1 MLIAG
6 NWKLNCNLKEAIQ
19 LSSSIFD
26 ILNKKK
32 VLSEVALFPPVIYI
46 DTIKKMNKN
55 SNISIGTQDCS
66 KNISGAYTGEV
77 SAKMLLDIG
86 CKYVIV
92 GHSERRNGNHES
104 NKEIFL
110 KAKNVIDNKMIP
122 IICVGES
129 LKDREAGNALQ
140 FIESQLKESIPINN
154 NNNEFIIAYEPI
166 WAIGSGKIPTID
178 SINEMLN
185 MIRQWLLN
193 NGISNN
199 TKILYG
205 GSVNK
210 DNTKELFS
218 CKNLGGLL
226 IGGVSLK
233 AEEFTKIC
241 LMAS

>member
-6 NWKLNCNLKEAIQ
+6 NWKLNCNLKQAIQ

-26 ILNKKK
+26 ILSNKKI
-32 VLSEVALFPPVIYI
+32 LSEVALFPPVIYI
-46 DTIKKMNKN
+46 DSIKKISKN
-55 SNISIGTQDCS
+55 DNISIGAQDCS

-77 SAKMLLDIG
+77 SAAMLLDIG

-129 LKDREAGNALQ
+129 LKDREAGNELH
-140 FIESQLKESIPINN
+140 FIESQLKESIPINKN
-154 NNNEFIIAYEPI
+154 NKEFIIAYEPI

-210 DNTKELFS
+210 ENTKELFS

-233 AEEFTKIC
+233 AEEFSEIC
-241 LMAS
+241 LMAG

>member
-6 NWKLNCNLKEAIQ
+6 NWKLNCNLKESIQ
-19 LSSSIFD
+19 ISSSIFD

-55 SNISIGTQDCS
+55 INISIGAQDCS
-66 KNISGAYTGEV
+66 KNVSGAYTGEV
-77 SAKMLLDIG
+77 SATMLLDIG

-104 NKEIFL
+104 NQDIFL

-210 DNTKELFS
+210 GNTKELFS

-233 AEEFTKIC
+233 AEEFSKIC